1 MRFLIQVLFVAST
14 VTQSLVKGQQCD
26 CASTVPKCKPL
37 PTQNVG
43 SGTETSCVKVPRSDC
58 PCCLTCA
65 GQLHDTCDPESQ
77 PCDIYKGLI
86 CDSTSK
92 LCTKGKTC
100 YDTSNCF
107 SILFRFYEK
116 SMTITTN

>member
-1 MRFLIQVLFVAST
+1 MRFIIQVLFLAST

-86 CDSTSK
+86 CNSTTQ
-92 LCTKGKTC
+92 LCTKGKNG
-100 YDTSNCF
+100 YGTSNSF
-107 SILFRFYEK
+107 SAFYLDFMRNLLVLK
-116 SMTITTN
+116 